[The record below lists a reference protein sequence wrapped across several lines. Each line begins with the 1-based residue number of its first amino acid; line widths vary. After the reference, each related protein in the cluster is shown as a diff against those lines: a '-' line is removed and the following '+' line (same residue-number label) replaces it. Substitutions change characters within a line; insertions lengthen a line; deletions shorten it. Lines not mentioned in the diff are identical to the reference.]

1 MDLKHFDA
9 YAHKCVSINTH
20 LCLQIL
26 VYRISEEQ
34 SISKLET
41 YFDIKPIFF
50 LEHSIVAKTQ
60 KDDCNSAIAKAQKD
74 DCNSAIAKAQTDD
87 CNFKKIHMNS
97 LSKIIANIFYVLN
110 VFLEKNMIMKKCH
123 RVGVWY
129 RVSGTSG
136 EK

>member
-26 VYRISEEQ
+26 VYRMNIYEEQ

-50 LEHSIVAKTQ
+50 LEHSIGAKTQ
-60 KDDCNSAIAKAQKD
+60 KDDWNSAVAKNTK
-74 DCNSAIAKAQTDD
+74 
-87 CNFKKIHMNS
+87 
-97 LSKIIANIFYVLN
+97 
-110 VFLEKNMIMKKCH
+110 
-123 RVGVWY
+123 R
-129 RVSGTSG
+129 
-136 EK
+136 